1 MSGNINE
8 SSIAM
13 YSREYPEEH
22 AEILRDR
29 FPQKYFAFAF
39 AFAGAFAYAMAG
51 RERVL
56 GSDEYKCHEFRTGK

>member
-1 MSGNINE
+1 
-8 SSIAM
+8 M

-51 RERVL
+51 RERVS